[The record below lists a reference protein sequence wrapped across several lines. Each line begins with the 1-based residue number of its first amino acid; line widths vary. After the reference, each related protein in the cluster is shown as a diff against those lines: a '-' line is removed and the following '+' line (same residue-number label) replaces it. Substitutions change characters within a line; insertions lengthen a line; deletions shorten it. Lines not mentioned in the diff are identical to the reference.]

1 VPPPL
6 LPAAAC
12 TLWATSVTWI
22 PVASSASVQPLGG
35 VTPELPLLTA
45 TPPTSRAPAVC
56 VVTAG
61 TASVVAAVPLAA
73 VTGVVSHGVVVLTP
87 RYAAMP
93 AFHFT
98 PVDNVHVYGP
108 ASEAPTTC
116 E

>member
-1 VPPPL
+1 M
-6 LPAAAC
+6 
-12 TLWATSVTWI
+12 
-22 PVASSASVQPLGG
+22 
-35 VTPELPLLTA
+35 
-45 TPPTSRAPAVC
+45 PTSEEA
-56 VVTAG
+56 
-61 TASVVAAVPLAA
+61 AA

-98 PVDNVHVYGP
+98 PVDSVHVYGP